1 MSLSGGILYN
11 RLMWQAILICI
22 CTALAVTVTALVIK
36 VLVMERAFG
45 EIDEQVKDHL
55 EGTDSSAFRLTSSD
69 KNARKLAND
78 LNKELQELHAERVF
92 LKEGDSRMKANVTAI
107 SHDIRTPLTAINS
120 YVELLENETDEDKRK
135 EYLERIKERTSELKE
150 LTGELFNYSVSS
162 EMQYDSQLSTEE
174 LDLQSIIENSLI
186 SFYKEFT
193 SKGIDPETDFP
204 SEKVTVSAN
213 RKVLMRIFDNVF
225 SNIAKYA
232 TSLSVKLTS
241 DAVVTVSND
250 APELTA
256 VQVSRLFDKYYT
268 VVDGTNST
276 GLGLSIAKD
285 LTGKIGG
292 NIYASLNDGIL
303 TVTIEFK

>member
-1 MSLSGGILYN
+1 
-11 RLMWQAILICI
+11 MWQAILICI